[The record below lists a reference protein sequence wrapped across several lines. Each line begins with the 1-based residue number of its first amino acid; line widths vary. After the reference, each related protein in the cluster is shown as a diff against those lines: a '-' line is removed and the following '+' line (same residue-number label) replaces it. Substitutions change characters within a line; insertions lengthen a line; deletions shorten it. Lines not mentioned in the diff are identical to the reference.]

1 MGSVIDINGT
11 AEITAPACVMETAAV
26 IEGHPVIDMGHVG
39 ILTVRQLLAFQVYIR
54 GFIQDLIDA
63 RGRRPGARKH
73 SGHAV
78 CIQYAGPV
86 PVDPD
91 MLSGD
96 IDFNIGIAQ
105 PVIFGPEFSG
115 EILRFPG
122 HRLTVLQLLGQQFPF
137 RGLVHG
143 IAVVTAA
150 DADGSDS
157 GRGEGPGVRNC
168 IDVYGNLVHIVP
180 YMIRPDFLIFIIMAV
195 LIHRQ
200 PGLQRFG
207 VQPHLLV
214 PFGHDISDIGS
225 NVAVELIGLLIQ
237 FLIVSAD

>member
-96 IDFNIGIAQ
+96 ID
-105 PVIFGPEFSG
+105 S
-115 EILRFPG
+115 
-122 HRLTVLQLLGQQFPF
+122 
-137 RGLVHG
+137 
-143 IAVVTAA
+143 
-150 DADGSDS
+150 
-157 GRGEGPGVRNC
+157 
-168 IDVYGNLVHIVP
+168 
-180 YMIRPDFLIFIIMAV
+180 M
-195 LIHRQ
+195 
-200 PGLQRFG
+200 
-207 VQPHLLV
+207 
-214 PFGHDISDIGS
+214 
-225 NVAVELIGLLIQ
+225 GLLDNNKNVKVDAKDYMKNKNI
-237 FLIVSAD
+237 SREE